1 MPEVK
6 VKCLLESITKDTN
19 FYEVCRGNRI
29 LRLKTLRH
37 SKIEPSYFNG
47 IPYLELFSAR
57 RSVLS
62 LKGIVKLSLIMFDYL
77 IFTISYLFLR
87 ELESPL
93 PELDSIYN
101 CEVMW

>member
-1 MPEVK
+1 MFVGKHHKGYEFLRGLSGEPYSEVK
-6 VKCLLESITKDTN
+6 DIAT
-19 FYEVCRGNRI
+19 FQ
-29 LRLKTLRH
+29 
-37 SKIEPSYFNG
+37 IEPSYFNG